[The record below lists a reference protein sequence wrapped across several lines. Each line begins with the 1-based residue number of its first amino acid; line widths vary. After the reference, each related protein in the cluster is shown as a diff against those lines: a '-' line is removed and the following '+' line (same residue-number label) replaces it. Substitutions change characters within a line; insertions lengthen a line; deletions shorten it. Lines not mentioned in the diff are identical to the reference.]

1 MVASVFTLHHR
12 KMACNVIIILQ
23 VTVIDEKPNPNISTF
38 RPLPQQVNDNK
49 KYNGMGYMPCN
60 GYVPCQ
66 PEFLSAENLADRI
79 DGSMPCHDY
88 KDKGE
93 GPEGC
98 W

>member
-1 MVASVFTLHHR
+1 MFLYIT
-12 KMACNVIIILQ
+12 KINKKFKLQ

-79 DGSMPCHDY
+79 DGAMPCHDY

-93 GPEGC
+93 GPDGC
-98 W
+98 WWMQ